1 VEFGQGHARPVAQ
14 RASSPRVTK
23 VMPIWAP
30 TSSRIRGAGR
40 RFLMLGEATS
50 VSTMTRC
57 TSGDVR
63 VAHATEVGE
72 ELVEL
77 VVVEDA
83 VTGEVVD

>member
-1 VEFGQGHARPVAQ
+1 
-14 RASSPRVTK
+14 
-23 VMPIWAP
+23 
-30 TSSRIRGAGR
+30 
-40 RFLMLGEATS
+40 MLGEATS

-77 VVVEDA
+77 VVVADA